1 MKNFKSKPVYLAVVL
16 ALTSPVGSYADEQ
29 SEILPEVDVL
39 ANTLQQ
45 NDEVDGYLA
54 KKTTTATRTDTPLID
69 VPQSISVVTQDQIE
83 DQGIQSVTD
92 AVRYVPG
99 VTPSQGEGNRD
110 ALNFRG
116 AGVTTGDFYVDGLR
130 DDIQTYRDFYNVERV
145 EVLKGPN
152 GLIFGRTAAG
162 GLVNRVTKEA
172 GWNPI
177 RELTVSAGMFDHKRA
192 AIDIGDALSDSVAF
206 RLNAVYEDSGS
217 YREGVDLERYG
228 VNPTFTIRPS
238 ENTRI
243 VLGAEYFEDK
253 RVGERGVPSVNGPGN
268 SRKGNRPYDLDDSDE
283 FFGNDDL
290 SPNETETKALNAMI
304 EHVFDNGLTIRNR
317 TRYADYDKF
326 YQNVYARG
334 PVQNNGMVQIGA
346 YRDETDRENLI
357 NQTDLIYDLKTGSIE
372 HKLLFGMEFVKQH
385 TNNSRIS
392 PNSSND
398 NVPGVAGSVPVTNPE
413 FNGPNPFLVT
423 RRDRTSEVDNQ
434 AFYVQDQIKLS
445 SKWEALVGLRH
456 DSFEVDHKNRLNS
469 QKIDSDDNFVSPK
482 AALIFKPVEN
492 MSVYGAYSLT
502 YVPRA
507 GDQLADLTFDTSSFD
522 PEKFINK
529 ELGVKWD
536 LMPRLSLTAAV
547 YRLDREKVAVS
558 NPDASATNPLILVD
572 NQETKGVEL
581 GIVGRITSAWS
592 VFGGYAY
599 QDAEITKQQGTG
611 SSAIL
616 KGTELGQTPEHTFS
630 LWNRLD
636 LNETWGVAL
645 GVISRSDMFAATP
658 TATQSTI
665 LPGYTRLD
673 AAIFAKL
680 DKNLRL
686 QVNIEN
692 LTNKEYALYA
702 HNNDNIT
709 PGSPTTAR
717 ATLIYNF

>member
-1 MKNFKSKPVYLAVVL
+1 MKNFKSKPVYLAVIL
-16 ALTSPVGSYADEQ
+16 ALASPIGSHAEEQ
-29 SEILPEVDVL
+29 SETLPEVDVL
-39 ANTLQQ
+39 AHTLQK

-54 KKTTTATRTDTPLID
+54 KRTTAATRTDTPLTD

-130 DDIQTYRDFYNVERV
+130 DDIQTFRDFYNVERI

-152 GLIFGRTAAG
+152 GLIFGRAAAG
-162 GLVNRVTKEA
+162 GLINRVTKEA
-172 GWNPI
+172 GWDSI
-177 RELTVSAGMFDHKRA
+177 RELTVSGGMFDHKRA

-253 RVGERGVPSVNGPGN
+253 RVGDRGVPSVNGPGD
-268 SRKGNRPYDLDDSDE
+268 SRKGNRPFDLDNSDE

-304 EHVFDNGLTIRNR
+304 EHVFDNGLIVRNR

-326 YQNVYARG
+326 YQNVYAGG
-334 PVQNNGMVQIGA
+334 PVRNNGLVAINA

-357 NQTDLIYDLKTGSIE
+357 NQTDLIYDLKTGAIE
-372 HKLLFGMEFVKQH
+372 HKLLFGMEFVKQD

-392 PNSSND
+392 PNGGGD
-398 NVPGVAGSVPVTNPE
+398 GTGVSVPVSNPE
-413 FNGPNPFLVT
+413 FEGPNPFLVV
-423 RRDRTSEVDNQ
+423 RRDRSSDVDNR
-434 AFYVQDQIKLS
+434 AFYVQDQITFS
-445 SKWEALVGLRH
+445 PMWEALIGLRH
-456 DSFEVDHKNRLNS
+456 DSFEVDHTNRLDGE
-469 QKIDSDDNFVSPK
+469 KIDSDDNFVSPK
-482 AALIFKPVEN
+482 AALIFKPIEN
-492 MSVYGAYSLT
+492 VSFYGAYSLS

-507 GDQLADLTFDTSSFD
+507 GDQLTDLTFDMSSFD

-529 ELGVKWD
+529 EIGAKWD
-536 LMPRLSLTAAV
+536 VTPRLSLTAAI
-547 YRLDREKVAVS
+547 YRLDREKVAVA
-558 NPDASATNPLILVD
+558 NPDASAANPLILVD

-581 GIVGRITSAWS
+581 GIAGRITSAWS

-611 SSAIL
+611 SGAIL

-630 LWNRLD
+630 LWNRYD
-636 LNETWGVAL
+636 FNDTWGAAL

-673 AAIFAKL
+673 AAIFARL

-709 PGSPTTAR
+709 PGSPTAAR